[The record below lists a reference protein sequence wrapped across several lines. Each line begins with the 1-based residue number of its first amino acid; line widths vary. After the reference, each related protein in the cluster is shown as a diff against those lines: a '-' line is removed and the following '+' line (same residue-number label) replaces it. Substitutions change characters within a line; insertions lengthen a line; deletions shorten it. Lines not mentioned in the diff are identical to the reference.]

1 MKAFV
6 NGRKIR
12 LVPAL
17 VVDNKLIFLDKV
29 NLFNNFFS
37 KQYTPISNDSSIPVS
52 IDFETR
58 ERDSPSEVCDDH
70 IVKIAILFLN
80 I

>member
-1 MKAFV
+1 MKTFV

-17 VVDNKLIFLDKV
+17 VVDDKLIFLDKV
-29 NLFNNFFS
+29 NLFNNFFN
-37 KQYTPISNDSSIPVS
+37 KQYTPISNDSSVPVS

-58 ERDSPSEVCDDH
+58 ERDSPSKVCDDH